1 MSEKVNAA
9 GQASPE
15 YLLEVNH
22 LCKYFNVNK
31 SPLNRKPVYL
41 RAVDD
46 VSFRIR
52 PGETLGVVG
61 ESGCGK
67 STLGNTI
74 IRLLDATS
82 GQVLFDG
89 KDFTSLRGEELR
101 KARANIQMI
110 FQDPFSSLNPRMKV
124 FDIIAE
130 PFRTHHVCA
139 SGQQLR
145 EEVFQLMD
153 EVGLPRSSAFRYPH
167 EFSGGQR
174 QRMGIARALALKP
187 KLIICDEP
195 VSALDVSI
203 QAQILNLL
211 SDLQKKFNLTYIFIA
226 HGEAHQHQRGRDV
239 SGQNYGVRPQEGTV
253 LPPHA
258 PLHGGAFTGRS
269 HPRPHPAGRGKRP
282 HPQRRR
288 AQPGESA
295 GGLPLLHPLPLCQGA
310 LPHRSP
316 GTGFPGR
323 QRPSGG
329 LSLPAGKRAG
339 YPALSAAFN
348 GFSVEKRGLLW
359 LKTTKTGCPA

>member
-9 GQASPE
+9 GQASQE

-31 SPLNRKPVYL
+31 SLLNRKPVYL

-226 HGEAHQHQRGRDV
+226 HGM
-239 SGQNYGVRPQEGTV
+239 PTV
-253 LPPHA
+253 KHISTNVAVMYLGKIMEFA
-258 PLHGGAFTGRS
+258 PKKELFS
-269 HPRPHPAGRGKRP
+269 HPMHPYTEGLLQAVPIPDPTLRDEENGPILSGDVPSPVNPPAGCRFCTRCPYAKERCHTEAPELVSRDGSD
-282 HPQRRR
+282 HLV
-288 AQPGESA
+288 ACHY
-295 GGLPLLHPLPLCQGA
+295 PLENGQGI
-310 LPHRSP
+310 LR
-316 GTGFPGR
+316 
-323 QRPSGG
+323 
-329 LSLPAGKRAG
+329 
-339 YPALSAAFN
+339 
-348 GFSVEKRGLLW
+348 
-359 LKTTKTGCPA
+359 

>member
-1 MSEKVNAA
+1 MTS
-9 GQASPE
+9 ASASVPAK
-15 YLLEVNH
+15 LW
-22 LCKYFNVNK
+22 
-31 SPLNRKPVYL
+31 
-41 RAVDD
+41 AWW
-46 VSFRIR
+46 
-52 PGETLGVVG
+52 G

-226 HGEAHQHQRGRDV
+226 HGM
-239 SGQNYGVRPQEGTV
+239 PTV
-253 LPPHA
+253 KHISTNVAVMYLGKIMEFA
-258 PLHGGAFTGRS
+258 PKKELFS
-269 HPRPHPAGRGKRP
+269 HPMHPYTEGLLQAVPIPDPTLRDEENGPILSGDVPSPVNPPAGCRFCTRCPYAKERCHTEAPELVSRDGSN
-282 HPQRRR
+282 HLV
-288 AQPGESA
+288 ACHY
-295 GGLPLLHPLPLCQGA
+295 PLENGQGI
-310 LPHRSP
+310 LR
-316 GTGFPGR
+316 
-323 QRPSGG
+323 
-329 LSLPAGKRAG
+329 
-339 YPALSAAFN
+339 
-348 GFSVEKRGLLW
+348 
-359 LKTTKTGCPA
+359 